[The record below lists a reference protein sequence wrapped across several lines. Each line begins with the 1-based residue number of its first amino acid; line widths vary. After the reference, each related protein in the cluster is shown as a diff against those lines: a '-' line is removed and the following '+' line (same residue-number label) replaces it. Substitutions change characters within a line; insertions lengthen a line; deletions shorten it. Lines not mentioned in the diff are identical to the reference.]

1 MCTIGVSR
9 QTSKLVP
16 WGRGGPPVCPYGG
29 PYELGLWDWLGAA
42 SSKGLETLMLSPAP
56 WFGTPTPSSE
66 VNKQWL
72 AYTMLCASFS
82 VSLSVKSSICKS
94 PTLHCRESVTQL
106 NVNWSKAENK
116 PIQNKSIQHRMF
128 QMNRANHTLQHKRA
142 GQPSLMILSWKCKN
156 NVVPIKQF

>member
-1 MCTIGVSR
+1 MGRNSKRWTSKCLADRTTQIRHYDRTSPTHTANENTSHKPAQTEQQKLNCIRSVLKTIHKCTCEQLKWQEMCTIGVSR

-29 PYELGLWDWLGAA
+29 PYELGLWDWLGAT

-72 AYTMLCASFS
+72 AYTMLCASS
-82 VSLSVKSSICKS
+82 
-94 PTLHCRESVTQL
+94 
-106 NVNWSKAENK
+106 
-116 PIQNKSIQHRMF
+116 
-128 QMNRANHTLQHKRA
+128 
-142 GQPSLMILSWKCKN
+142 
-156 NVVPIKQF
+156 

>member
-1 MCTIGVSR
+1 MRILHTSQHKQSNRSSLYRSVLKTIHKCTCEQLKWQEMCTIGVSR

-82 VSLSVKSSICKS
+82 DSLSVQQV
-94 PTLHCRESVTQL
+94 SVNHPPYTAVKVWQL
-106 NVNWSKAENK
+106 NVK
-116 PIQNKSIQHRMF
+116 
-128 QMNRANHTLQHKRA
+128 
-142 GQPSLMILSWKCKN
+142 
-156 NVVPIKQF
+156 